1 MMLMITV
8 MTLMMMENL
17 FCVSMY
23 GLPHIVVPHLRIWR
37 QVINAI
43 LPFQEIFMEIPLFA
57 RNFSTSTTDSGFT
70 MYLLRTPCL
79 SSLVSRR
86 VL

>member
-1 MMLMITV
+1 MLMITV
-8 MTLMMMENL
+8 MTLTVMENL

-23 GLPHIVVPHLRIWR
+23 GLPHIVVAHLRIWWL
-37 QVINAI
+37 VINAI
-43 LPFQEIFMEIPLFA
+43 LPFHAIFMEILLFA
-57 RNFSTSTTDSGFT
+57 RNCSTSTTDSGFT

>member
-23 GLPHIVVPHLRIWR
+23 GLPHIVVAHLRIWWL
-37 QVINAI
+37 VINAI
-43 LPFQEIFMEIPLFA
+43 LPFQEIFMKIPPFA
-57 RNFSTSTTDSGFT
+57 RFFFTSTTDSGFT